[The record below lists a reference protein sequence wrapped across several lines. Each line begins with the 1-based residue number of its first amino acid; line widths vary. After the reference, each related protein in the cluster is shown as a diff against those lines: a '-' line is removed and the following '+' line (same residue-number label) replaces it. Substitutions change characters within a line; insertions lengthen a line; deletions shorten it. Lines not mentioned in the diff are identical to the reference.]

1 MPRLLIVDDDE
12 MIRFTLQ
19 EICEFAGFESTA
31 VDNGRRALE
40 SFRQNQ
46 YDAILVDYHMPDM
59 DGIETVKAIRLY
71 DSEVPILVLT
81 VDERQETMNRFVQ
94 AGATDFAL
102 KPVKA
107 PDLISR
113 ININLKLSSIQR
125 KQSAKKKDIM
135 VAKGISDNTL
145 SLIVDYL
152 KTQSQPVTIE
162 EITDGVGLAYPTVHR
177 YISYLLEEEQVQVV
191 PHYRKVGRP
200 KNSYIWNTDTPSF

>member
-19 EICEFAGFESTA
+19 EICEYAGFDSVA
-31 VDNGRRALE
+31 VDRGRIALE
-40 SFRQNQ
+40 QVQQQQF
-46 YDAILVDYHMPDM
+46 DAILVDYHMPDM
-59 DGIETVKAIRLY
+59 DGIETVKAIRMH
-71 DSEVPILVLT
+71 DTAVPILVLT
-81 VDERQETMNRFVQ
+81 VDERQETLNRFLQ

-102 KPVKA
+102 KPVRA

-113 ININLKLSSIQR
+113 IKVNLKLSYMQR
-125 KQSAKKKDIM
+125 QQSSKRRDVF

-145 SLIVDYL
+145 NLIIEFL
-152 KTQSQPVTIE
+152 KTRTNPVTIE
-162 EITDGVGLAYPTVHR
+162 EIKVGVGLAYPTIHR

-200 KNSYIWNTDTPSF
+200 KNSYVWNESHV